1 MKIGVFSGSF
11 NPIHIGHAML
21 ASYISQFSNLDE
33 VWLSVTPQNPLK
45 QNIAENHDRHR
56 VKMAEIVAEELPN
69 VQFTTIEFELPLPS
83 YSINTL
89 RALRTQYP
97 EHEFCLIIG
106 SDNWLCFD
114 RWKDYTSILNEF
126 GVLVYPRPGYD
137 VKEIRNANAKLIDAP
152 TIEISSTFIRQ
163 SIAQGYDMNF
173 LLPER
178 VYQYIKAHNL
188 YRKNG

>member
-1 MKIGVFSGSF
+1 MKIGIFSGSF

-21 ASYISQFSNLDE
+21 ANYISQFADLDE
-33 VWLSVTPQNPLK
+33 VWLSVSPQNPLK
-45 QNIAENHDRHR
+45 ESRAEDYDRHR
-56 VKMAEIVAEELPN
+56 VRMAEIVADSMPK
-69 VQFTTIEFELPLPS
+69 VQLTTIEFGLPLPS

-89 RALRTQYP
+89 RALQTQYP

-114 RWKDYTSILNEF
+114 CWKDYKSILDEF
-126 GVLVYPRPGYD
+126 GVLVYPRPGYEI
-137 VKEIRNANAKLIDAP
+137 KEMTHINAKLIDAP

-163 SIAQGYDMNF
+163 SIARGYNMNF
-173 LLPER
+173 FLPER
-178 VYQYIKAHNL
+178 VYQYIEAHNL